1 MLITSGKCNFS
12 EIYCALL
19 NISVKF
25 LISKQSETDQ
35 RKDLEKLMKEYVAQV
50 VLASAYVLHYLL
62 SGELISD
69 VRNDDQ
75 LSPVCN

>member
-1 MLITSGKCNFS
+1 MLITSGKCNFP